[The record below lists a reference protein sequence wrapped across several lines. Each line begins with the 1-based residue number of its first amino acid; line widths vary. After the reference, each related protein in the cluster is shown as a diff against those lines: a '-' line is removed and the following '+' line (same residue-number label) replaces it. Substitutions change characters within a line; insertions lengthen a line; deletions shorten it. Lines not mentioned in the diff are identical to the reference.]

1 MKRILIVDDDRIL
14 RSVLKRSL
22 EQQKYQVTV
31 VNSGAEALK
40 AFQQDVPDII
50 VSDVSMPAM
59 DGFEFCRQLR
69 SQPSGKL
76 VPFIFLSAKS
86 DLDHRIQGHS
96 IGADDYLTKPF
107 EMKELLA
114 KIEALIE
121 RSRRVHAEIVHLIE
135 KIVDSRTLDLS
146 VNSAI
151 GRGVRAKGSEV
162 ISDPVSSPRE
172 PLAEFDSGDSPLP
185 SPQTRSPLSV
195 NRDRHPSLPSA
206 VTEETS
212 LDRPAPLPL
221 TPAEERVFWETI
233 QGFTN
238 KQISERLFISP
249 RTVQTHLSNI
259 LNKLNLENRTQ
270 LVRFAY
276 EQGYEKVESN
286 KS

>member
-1 MKRILIVDDDRIL
+1 MKKILVVDDDYIL
-14 RSVLKRSL
+14 REVLRNSL
-22 EQQKYQVTV
+22 EQQGYQVIA
-31 VNSGAEALK
+31 VNSGKDALVI
-40 AFQQDVPDII
+40 FNQDVPDII
-50 VSDVSMPAM
+50 VSDVSMPEM

-76 VPFIFLSAKS
+76 VPFIFLSAKRE
-86 DLDHRIQGHS
+86 LDDRIQGHS

-135 KIVDSRTLDLS
+135 QLVGSATTSSHPSNIV
-146 VNSAI
+146 VNSD
-151 GRGVRAKGSEV
+151 K
-162 ISDPVSSPRE
+162 D
-172 PLAEFDSGDSPLP
+172 LP
-185 SPQTRSPLSV
+185 STNTFDETTQRIPQIQ
-195 NRDRHPSLPSA
+195 
-206 VTEETS
+206 
-212 LDRPAPLPL
+212 PLPL

-259 LNKLNLENRTQ
+259 LNKLNLSNRTQ

-276 EQGYEKVESN
+276 EQGYEKAESR
-286 KS
+286 